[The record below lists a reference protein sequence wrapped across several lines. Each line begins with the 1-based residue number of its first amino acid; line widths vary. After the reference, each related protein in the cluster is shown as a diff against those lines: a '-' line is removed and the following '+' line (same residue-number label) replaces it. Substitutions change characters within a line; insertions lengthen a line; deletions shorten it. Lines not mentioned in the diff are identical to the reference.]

1 MTSTRRGKPTLR
13 KGFLA
18 DDSSA
23 RDTIARHVSPHHPAA
38 ELYYRGLGDV
48 TSRSEKLS
56 DSRGAGH
63 SRAGAPHHEI

>member
-1 MTSTRRGKPTLR
+1 MT
-13 KGFLA
+13 A
-18 DDSSA
+18 A
-23 RDTIARHVSPHHPAA
+23 RDTIARRVSPHHPAA
-38 ELYYRGLGDV
+38 ELYYRDV